1 MAQGQSLAKEMFR
14 AGTAAS
20 SGKRAALGL
29 VSRGRLWPRTGEST
43 CDARSRICYASRLK
57 SEAALTPEL
66 TNTQLIFRLLGLTW
80 RYRWG
85 CLKVLSSQFGLLLT
99 GIATVGLTGL
109 SIDTLRH
116 AVDPMARPP
125 EWPSIAAPP
134 VDWSALQT
142 IATLA
147 AAIFCAATL
156 RLLLAYLNGVWFGE
170 LLQGRLVVDLRA
182 QCYDKLQRLEF
193 RFFDTN
199 SSSSLINRVGGD
211 VQNLRLFVDGV
222 LFQIVTLAVSL
233 AAFLGYML
241 AIHPGLTLA
250 CLGTTPLVWA
260 ASAAFS
266 RSVRPA
272 YKRASE
278 LFDGLVQRLAES
290 IRGIRVIKS
299 FAREEAEI
307 ERFARAND
315 TLRRVQFEI
324 FGRVTIFVPF
334 IIFLS
339 QANIIVLLGYGGWLA
354 VRGEIGI
361 GTGLVGFA
369 AILQQFSGQIAGI
382 GNIANSMQQCLRASQ
397 RVFEVLDAPL
407 PIQSPE
413 APKRLRGVRGGIQ
426 FENVSFEHA
435 GHKVLEDVVLDAA
448 PGECIA
454 IVGPTGSGKSAL
466 LSLIP
471 RFYDA
476 TLGRVTLDGLDVR
489 ALDLVELRRSVGIVF
504 QDNFL
509 FSSTVAENIAFG
521 HPEASREQIEKA
533 ASIASAHAFI
543 MDLPQGYDTVL
554 GEAGVGLSGGQKQRL
569 AIARALLLEP
579 AILLL
584 DDPTAAVDPETEHE
598 IVDAMQAAMDGR
610 TTIIVAHRPAMLQ
623 RASRIYVLEQGRVV
637 QRGSHAELL
646 AAPGYYQT
654 SAQMQGLQT
663 GEERLP

>member
-1 MAQGQSLAKEMFR
+1 LKPA
-14 AGTAAS
+14 
-20 SGKRAALGL
+20 
-29 VSRGRLWPRTGEST
+29 VS
-43 CDARSRICYASRLK
+43 
-57 SEAALTPEL
+57 LTPEL

-85 CLKVLSSQFGLLLT
+85 CLRVLVTQFGLLGT
-99 GIATVGLTGL
+99 GILTVWLTGL
-109 SIDTLRH
+109 SIDTLRY
-116 AVDPMARPP
+116 AVDTLARPP
-125 EWPSIAAPP
+125 HWPAPLAPP
-134 VDWSALQT
+134 ADWTAMQT
-142 IATLA
+142 IAALA
-147 AAIFCAATL
+147 ASVFGLAL
-156 RLLLAYLNGVWFGE
+156 VRLQLGYLNGVWFGD

-193 RFFDTN
+193 RFFDTH

-222 LFQIVTLAVSL
+222 LFQVVTLAVSL

-241 AIHPGLTLA
+241 AIHAGLTLA
-250 CLGTTPLVWA
+250 CLATTPLVWA

-266 RSVRPA
+266 RSVRPS
-272 YKRASE
+272 YKKASD
-278 LFDGLVQRLAES
+278 LFDSLVQRLAES
-290 IRGIRVIKS
+290 VRGIRVIKA
-299 FAREEAEI
+299 FAREEAEK
-307 ERFARAND
+307 ERFAKAND
-315 TLRRVQFEI
+315 TLRDVQHSI
-324 FGRVTIFVPF
+324 FNSVSTFVPF

-339 QANIIVLLGYGGWLA
+339 QANIIILLGYGGWLA
-354 VRGEIGI
+354 MRGEIGI

-407 PIQSPE
+407 LIQSP
-413 APKRLRGVRGGIQ
+413 ATPKHLGRAQGQVTL
-426 FENVSFEHA
+426 ESVSFEHA
-435 GHKVLEDVVLDAA
+435 GHTVLEAVSLGAA

-454 IVGPTGSGKSAL
+454 IVGATGSGKSAL

-471 RFYDA
+471 RFYDPSA
-476 TLGRVTLDGLDVR
+476 GRVLLDGVDVR
-489 ALDLVELRRSVGIVF
+489 ELDLVELRRSVGIVF

-521 HPEASREQIEKA
+521 HPEATAAQIEKA
-533 ASIASAHAFI
+533 ARIASAHDFI
-543 MDLPQGYDTVL
+543 TALPQGYHTVL

-598 IVDAMQAAMDGR
+598 IAEAMEAAMEGR
-610 TTIIVAHRPAMLQ
+610 TTIIVAHRPAMLK
-623 RASRIYVLEQGRVV
+623 RASRIYVLERGRLVQQGT
-637 QRGSHAELL
+637 HADLL
-646 AAPGYYQT
+646 EVAGYYRT
-654 SAQMQGLQT
+654 AAEMQGLDVP
-663 GEERLP
+663 EAARL

>member
-1 MAQGQSLAKEMFR
+1 MRSE
-14 AGTAAS
+14 S
-20 SGKRAALGL
+20 S
-29 VSRGRLWPRTGEST
+29 P
-43 CDARSRICYASRLK
+43 
-57 SEAALTPEL
+57 TPEL
-66 TNTQLIFRLLGLTW
+66 SNTQLIFRLLGLTW

-85 CLKVLSSQFGLLLT
+85 CLRVLATQFGLLAT

-116 AVDPMARPP
+116 AVDPAARLPQ
-125 EWPSIAAPP
+125 WPSFASPP
-134 VDWSALQT
+134 GHWTALQT
-142 IATLA
+142 IVALA
-147 AAIFCAATL
+147 ATIFCFAL
-156 RLLLAYLNGVWFGE
+156 VRLLLGYLNGVWFGE

-182 QCYDKLQRLEF
+182 RCYDKLQRLEF

-199 SSSSLINRVGGD
+199 SSSSLINRVSGD

-222 LFQIVTLAVSL
+222 LFQIVTLVVSL

-260 ASAAFS
+260 TSAAFS
-266 RSVRPA
+266 RAVRPE
-272 YKRASE
+272 YKKASD
-278 LFDGLVQRLAES
+278 LFDSLVQRLAES

-307 ERFARAND
+307 TRFAAAND
-315 TLRRVQFEI
+315 TLREVQFQI
-324 FGRVTIFVPF
+324 FRRVTTFVPF

-369 AILQQFSGQIAGI
+369 AILQQFAGQVAGI

-407 PIQSPE
+407 PIQSPA
-413 APKRLRGVRGGIQ
+413 APRRIGKVQGGIR
-426 FENVSFEHA
+426 FEGVGFEHS
-435 GHKVLEDVVLDAA
+435 GHNVLDGVTLHAA

-476 TLGRVTLDGLDVR
+476 TRGCVTLDGVDVR
-489 ALDLVELRRSVGIVF
+489 ELDLVELRHSIGIVF

-509 FSSTVAENIAFG
+509 FSATVAENIAFG
-521 HPEASREQIEKA
+521 HPEATRAQIEKA
-533 ASIASAHAFI
+533 AGIASAHAFI
-543 MDLPQGYDTVL
+543 TGLPHGYDTVL
-554 GEAGVGLSGGQKQRL
+554 GEAGVGLSGGQKQRI

-579 AILLL
+579 SILLL

-598 IVDAMQAAMDGR
+598 IAEAMQAAMEGR

-637 QRGSHAELL
+637 QQGSHAELL

-654 SAQMQGLQT
+654 SAHMQGVES
-663 GEERLP
+663 GEALLP

>member
-1 MAQGQSLAKEMFR
+1 LKPA
-14 AGTAAS
+14 
-20 SGKRAALGL
+20 
-29 VSRGRLWPRTGEST
+29 VS
-43 CDARSRICYASRLK
+43 
-57 SEAALTPEL
+57 LTPEL

-85 CLKVLSSQFGLLLT
+85 CLRVLVTQFGLLGT
-99 GIATVGLTGL
+99 GILTVWLTGL
-109 SIDTLRH
+109 SIDTLRY
-116 AVDPMARPP
+116 AVDTLARPP
-125 EWPSIAAPP
+125 HWPAPLAPP
-134 VDWSALQT
+134 ADWTAMQT
-142 IATLA
+142 IAALA
-147 AAIFCAATL
+147 ASVFGLAL
-156 RLLLAYLNGVWFGE
+156 VRLQLGYLNGVWFGD

-193 RFFDTN
+193 RFFDTH

-222 LFQIVTLAVSL
+222 LFQVVTLAVSL

-241 AIHPGLTLA
+241 AIHAGLTLA
-250 CLGTTPLVWA
+250 CLATTPLVWA

-266 RSVRPA
+266 RSVRPS
-272 YKRASE
+272 YKKASD
-278 LFDGLVQRLAES
+278 LFDSLVQRLAES
-290 IRGIRVIKS
+290 VRGIRVIKA
-299 FAREEAEI
+299 FAREEAEK
-307 ERFARAND
+307 ERFAKAND
-315 TLRRVQFEI
+315 TLRDVQHSI
-324 FGRVTIFVPF
+324 FNSVSTFVPF

-339 QANIIVLLGYGGWLA
+339 QANIIILLGYGGWLA
-354 VRGEIGI
+354 MRGEIGI

-407 PIQSPE
+407 LIQSP
-413 APKRLRGVRGGIQ
+413 ATPKHLGRAQGQVTL
-426 FENVSFEHA
+426 ESVSFEHA
-435 GHKVLEDVVLDAA
+435 GHTVLEAVSLGAA

-454 IVGPTGSGKSAL
+454 IVGATGSGKSAL

-471 RFYDA
+471 RFYDPSA
-476 TLGRVTLDGLDVR
+476 GRVLLDGVDVR
-489 ALDLVELRRSVGIVF
+489 ELDLVELRRSVGIVF

-521 HPEASREQIEKA
+521 HPDATAAQIEKA
-533 ASIASAHAFI
+533 ARIASAHDFI
-543 MDLPQGYDTVL
+543 TALPQGYHTVL

-598 IVDAMQAAMDGR
+598 IAEAMEAAMEGR
-610 TTIIVAHRPAMLQ
+610 TTIIVAHRPAMLK
-623 RASRIYVLEQGRVV
+623 RASRIYVLERGRLV
-637 QRGSHAELL
+637 QQGSHADLL
-646 AAPGYYQT
+646 EVAGYYRT
-654 SAQMQGLQT
+654 SAEMQGLDVPET
-663 GEERLP
+663 ARL

>member
-1 MAQGQSLAKEMFR
+1 M
-14 AGTAAS
+14 T
-20 SGKRAALGL
+20 
-29 VSRGRLWPRTGEST
+29 
-43 CDARSRICYASRLK
+43 
-57 SEAALTPEL
+57 
-66 TNTQLIFRLLGLTW
+66 
-80 RYRWG
+80 
-85 CLKVLSSQFGLLLT
+85 QFGLLGT

-116 AVDPMARPP
+116 AVDPLARPP
-125 EWPSIAAPP
+125 QWPSFAVPP
-134 VDWSALQT
+134 AQWNAMQT
-142 IATLA
+142 ITALA
-147 AAIFCAATL
+147 ASIFGLAVV
-156 RLLLAYLNGVWFGE
+156 RLLLGYLNGVWFGE

-222 LFQIVTLAVSL
+222 LFQIVTLVVSL
-233 AAFLGYML
+233 AAFLSYML
-241 AIHPGLTLA
+241 AIHPKLTLA

-260 ASAAFS
+260 TSAAFS
-266 RSVRPA
+266 RSVRPS
-272 YKRASE
+272 YRTASE
-278 LFDGLVQRLAES
+278 LFDNLVQRLAES

-299 FAREEAEI
+299 FAREGAEI
-307 ERFARAND
+307 ERFAKAND
-315 TLRRVQFEI
+315 TLRDVQFQI
-324 FGRVTIFVPF
+324 FGRVTTFVPF

-339 QANIIVLLGYGGWLA
+339 QTNIIVLLGYGGWLA

-369 AILQQFSGQIAGI
+369 AILQQFAGQVAGI

-407 PIQSPE
+407 PIQSPV
-413 APKRLRGVRGGIQ
+413 APKRIGTVRGEIRL
-426 FENVSFEHA
+426 EEVTFEHG
-435 GHKVLEDVVLDAA
+435 GHQVLEGVSLSAS

-476 TLGRVTLDGLDVR
+476 SVGRVALDGVDVR
-489 ALDLVELRRSVGIVF
+489 NLDLVELRRSVGIVF

-521 HPEASREQIEKA
+521 HPEATREQIERA
-533 ASIASAHAFI
+533 ARIASAHEFI
-543 MDLPQGYDTVL
+543 MDLPQGYETVL

-598 IVDAMQAAMDGR
+598 IADAMQSAMAGR
-610 TTIIVAHRPAMLQ
+610 TTIIVAHRPAMLR
-623 RASRIYVLEQGRVV
+623 RAARIYVLDRGRVV
-637 QRGSHAELL
+637 QQGSHAELL
-646 AAPGYYQT
+646 GLPGYYQT
-654 SAQMQGLQT
+654 SAQMQGL
-663 GEERLP
+663 ESVEASLP

>member
-1 MAQGQSLAKEMFR
+1 MAAPATQLKRGHSDLPDKVRVRSWLGGCCCAKVQR
-14 AGTAAS
+14 LKPAAS
-20 SGKRAALGL
+20 
-29 VSRGRLWPRTGEST
+29 
-43 CDARSRICYASRLK
+43 
-57 SEAALTPEL
+57 LTPEL

-85 CLKVLSSQFGLLLT
+85 CLKVLVTQFGLLGA

-116 AVDPMARPP
+116 AVDSAARPP
-125 EWPSIAAPP
+125 HWPALLAPP
-134 VDWSALQT
+134 AQWTPMQT
-142 IATLA
+142 ITVLA
-147 AAIFCAATL
+147 ASVFALAL
-156 RLLLAYLNGVWFGE
+156 VRLQLGYLNGVWFGE
-170 LLQGRLVVDLRA
+170 LLQGRLVVDLRT

-222 LFQIVTLAVSL
+222 LFQVVTLVVSL

-241 AIHPGLTLA
+241 AIHSGLTLA
-250 CLGTTPLVWA
+250 CLATTPFVWA

-266 RSVRPA
+266 RAVRPS
-272 YKRASE
+272 YKNASD
-278 LFDGLVQRLAES
+278 LFDTLVQRLAES
-290 IRGIRVIKS
+290 VRGIRVIKS
-299 FAREEAEI
+299 FAREAAER
-307 ERFARAND
+307 ERFAKAND
-315 TLRRVQFEI
+315 TLSEMQHRI
-324 FGRVTIFVPF
+324 FSRVTTFVPC

-339 QANIIVLLGYGGWLA
+339 QANVIILLGYGGWLA
-354 VRGEIGI
+354 MRGEIGI

-407 PIQSPE
+407 PIQSPGV
-413 APKRLRGVRGGIQ
+413 PKRLGTVRGGVRL
-426 FENVSFEHA
+426 ENVSFAHA
-435 GHKVLEDVVLDAA
+435 GRNVLEDVSFAAA

-454 IVGPTGSGKSAL
+454 LVGATGSGKSAL

-471 RFYDA
+471 RFYDPSA
-476 TLGRVTLDGLDVR
+476 GRVLLDGVDVR
-489 ALDLVELRRSVGIVF
+489 ALDLVELRRSIGIVF

-509 FSSTVAENIAFG
+509 FSTTVAENIAFG
-521 HPEASREQIEKA
+521 YPDATGEQIEKA
-533 ASIASAHAFI
+533 ARIASAHDFI
-543 MDLPQGYDTVL
+543 TALPQGYDTVL

-598 IVDAMQAAMDGR
+598 IADAMETAMEGR
-610 TTIIVAHRPAMLQ
+610 TTIIVAHRPAMLK
-623 RASRIYVLEQGRVV
+623 RASRVYVLERGRLVQQG
-637 QRGSHAELL
+637 SPAELL
-646 AAPGYYQT
+646 ALPGYYQT
-654 SAQMQGLQT
+654 SARMQGL
-663 GEERLP
+663 EVPEAALS

>member
-1 MAQGQSLAKEMFR
+1 MKP
-14 AGTAAS
+14 AAS
-20 SGKRAALGL
+20 
-29 VSRGRLWPRTGEST
+29 
-43 CDARSRICYASRLK
+43 
-57 SEAALTPEL
+57 LTPEL

-80 RYRWG
+80 HYRWG
-85 CLKVLSSQFGLLLT
+85 CFKVLFTQFGLLGT
-99 GIATVGLTGL
+99 GIAMVALTGL
-109 SIDTLRH
+109 GIDTLRH
-116 AVDPMARPP
+116 AVDPQARPP
-125 EWPSIAAPP
+125 QWPASVPP
-134 VDWSALQT
+134 PPHWTPMQVITA
-142 IATLA
+142 LA
-147 AAIFCAATL
+147 ASIFGLALL
-156 RLLLAYLNGVWFGE
+156 RLTLGYLNGVWFGE
-170 LLQGRLVVDLRA
+170 LLQGRLVVDLRDR
-182 QCYDKLQRLEF
+182 CYDKLQRLEF

-222 LFQIVTLAVSL
+222 LFQIVTLVVSL
-233 AAFLGYML
+233 AAFLSYML
-241 AIHPGLTLA
+241 AIHPRLTLA

-266 RSVRPA
+266 RAVRPS
-272 YKRASE
+272 YKTASE
-278 LFDGLVQRLAES
+278 LFDSLVQRLAES
-290 IRGIRVIKS
+290 IQGIRVIKS

-307 ERFARAND
+307 ERFAKAND
-315 TLRRVQFEI
+315 TLRGVQFQI
-324 FGRVTIFVPF
+324 FGRVTTFVPF

-339 QANIIVLLGYGGWLA
+339 QTNIIVLLGYGGWLA

-407 PIQSPE
+407 PIQSPA
-413 APKRLRGVRGGIQ
+413 APNRLGKVRGAIR

-435 GHKVLEDVVLDAA
+435 AHAVLHDVSLHAE

-454 IVGPTGSGKSAL
+454 VVGPTGSGKSAL

-476 TLGRVTLDGLDVR
+476 SAGRITLDGVDVR
-489 ALDLVELRRSVGIVF
+489 NLDLVELRRSVGIVF

-521 HPEASREQIEKA
+521 HPEATREDIERA
-533 ASIASAHAFI
+533 ARIASAHDFVTA
-543 MDLPQGYDTVL
+543 LPHGYDTVL

-584 DDPTAAVDPETEHE
+584 DDPTAAVDSETEHE
-598 IVDAMQAAMDGR
+598 IAEAMEAAMQGR
-610 TTIIVAHRPAMLQ
+610 TTIIVAHRPAMLK
-623 RASRIYVLEQGRVV
+623 RASRIYVLERGNVV
-637 QRGSHAELL
+637 QQGSHAELL
-646 AAPGYYQT
+646 HTPGYYQT
-654 SAQMQGLQT
+654 SAAMQGLET
-663 GEERLP
+663 SDASPR

>member
-1 MAQGQSLAKEMFR
+1 MKP
-14 AGTAAS
+14 AA
-20 SGKRAALGL
+20 
-29 VSRGRLWPRTGEST
+29 T
-43 CDARSRICYASRLK
+43 
-57 SEAALTPEL
+57 LTPEL
-66 TNTQLIFRLLGLTW
+66 TNTQLILRLLGLTW
-80 RYRWG
+80 HYRWG
-85 CLKVLSSQFGLLLT
+85 CLRVLLTQFGLLGT
-99 GIATVGLTGL
+99 GIGTVGLTGL

-116 AVDPMARPP
+116 AVDPSARPP
-125 EWPSIAAPP
+125 QWPSFAVPP
-134 VDWSALQT
+134 AQWTPMET
-142 IATLA
+142 ITALA
-147 AAIFCAATL
+147 ASIFLLAL
-156 RLLLAYLNGVWFGE
+156 VRLLLGYLNGVWFGE

-182 QCYDKLQRLEF
+182 RCYDKLQRLEF

-222 LFQIVTLAVSL
+222 LFQVVTLAVSL
-233 AAFLGYML
+233 AAFLSYML
-241 AIHPGLTLA
+241 AIHPKLTLA
-250 CLGTTPLVWA
+250 CLGTTPLVWGV
-260 ASAAFS
+260 SAAFS

-272 YKRASE
+272 YRNASE
-278 LFDGLVQRLAES
+278 LFDALVQRLAES
-290 IRGIRVIKS
+290 VRGIRVIKS
-299 FAREEAEI
+299 FAREAAEI
-307 ERFARAND
+307 ERFAKAND
-315 TLRRVQFEI
+315 TLREVQFQI
-324 FGRVTIFVPF
+324 FRRVTTFVPC

-407 PIQSPE
+407 PIQSPA
-413 APKRLRGVRGGIQ
+413 APKRLGGVHGGVR
-426 FENVSFEHA
+426 FEHVGFEHA
-435 GHKVLEDVVLDAA
+435 GHKVLEDVSLYAA

-466 LSLIP
+466 LSLVP

-476 TLGRVTLDGLDVR
+476 TVGHVSLDGVDVR
-489 ALDLVELRRSVGIVF
+489 ELDLVQLRRSVGIVF

-521 HPEASREQIEKA
+521 HPEATREQIEKA
-533 ASIASAHAFI
+533 ARIASAHDFI
-543 MDLPQGYDTVL
+543 TDLPHGYDTVL

-598 IVDAMQAAMDGR
+598 IADAMREAMEGR
-610 TTIIVAHRPAMLQ
+610 TTIIVAHRPAMLR
-623 RASRIYVLEQGRVV
+623 RASRIYVLERGRVV
-637 QRGSHAELL
+637 QHGSHAELL
-646 AAPGYYQT
+646 GAPGYYQT
-654 SAQMQGLQT
+654 SAQMQGLEPLET
-663 GEERLP
+663 PHP